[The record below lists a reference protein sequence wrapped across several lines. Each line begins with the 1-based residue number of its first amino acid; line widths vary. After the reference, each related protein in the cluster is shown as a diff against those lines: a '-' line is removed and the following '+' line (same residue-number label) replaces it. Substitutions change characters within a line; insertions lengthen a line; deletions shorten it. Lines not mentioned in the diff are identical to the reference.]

1 MVQMNPC
8 FLSEIA
14 QVFVEHG
21 GVLGSDRGASVIQR
35 GIAILEKLISKSPG
49 AINVQMA
56 LANAKYFTNDLETAS
71 KAANTVRAP
80 VIVSKKKG

>member
-21 GVLGSDRGASVIQR
+21 GELGADRGASVIQR
-35 GIAILEKLISKSPG
+35 GIAILEKLINKSPG

-56 LANAKYFTNDLETAS
+56 FANAKYFTNDLETAS
-71 KAANTVRAP
+71 KAANTVR
-80 VIVSKKKG
+80 VSR